1 MFPDS
6 VVQVQTSLWDVSQQ
20 WADELLDI
28 EARAREL
35 VVRRYTCV
43 PDDGLYSLPL
53 LVTDSV
59 DRIHSGQRQLR

>member
-1 MFPDS
+1 
-6 VVQVQTSLWDVSQQ
+6 VLQVQTSLWDVSQQ

-43 PDDGLYSLPL
+43 SDNGFHSVPL

-59 DRIHSGQRQLR
+59 GCIHSGQRQLC